1 MMLAE
6 AAERVEA
13 AQADLVSISSAFGP
27 VPDAQAA
34 QEANKENQPPAMVA
48 ARGHVFV
55 PRHLPHR
62 VCSKPF
68 TLSWVCV

>member
-1 MMLAE
+1 MLALACE
-6 AAERVEA
+6 QVEL
-13 AQADLVSISSAFGP
+13 AQADLVSISSAFGQ

-34 QEANKENQPPAMVA
+34 QEANKENEPPATPA
-48 ARGHVFV
+48 ARGHVLM

>member
-13 AQADLVSISSAFGP
+13 AQADLVSISSAFGQ

-34 QEANKENQPPAMVA
+34 QEANKENQPPATPA
-48 ARGHVFV
+48 ARGHVLMH
-55 PRHLPHR
+55 RHLPHR

-68 TLSWVCV
+68 TLSWACV